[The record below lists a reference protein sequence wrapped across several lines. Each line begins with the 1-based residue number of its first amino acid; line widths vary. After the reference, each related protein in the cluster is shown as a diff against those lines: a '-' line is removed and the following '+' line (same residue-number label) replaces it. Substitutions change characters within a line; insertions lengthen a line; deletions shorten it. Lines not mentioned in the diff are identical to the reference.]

1 VTRAPRLASLAILG
15 AATLTGLAAS
25 TDRLGAP
32 VERVIEPLRF
42 RTLPRPAS
50 GRTVV
55 VEMDAASIADI
66 GRWPWP
72 RRHHAAV
79 IDRLHRAG
87 AASIVF
93 DVDFSAASTPADD
106 AALAAAL
113 DRAQGKVALPTFA
126 QDAATG
132 DRRRV
137 EALPPPALRDK
148 AALASVS
155 VQPDPDGMVRAMP
168 LATITAGVP
177 RPSLSAYI
185 AARAGQ
191 ADRAFPIDYA
201 IDPASIPRLSFAAV
215 EHGRF
220 APEAVRGRDVLI
232 GATAIEIGDRYA
244 TGGHGVLPGV
254 VIQALAAETLRRGVP
269 VHGNPLTVLPFAL
282 LLAALALRARRGRML
297 APGMLGAAAML
308 GASILAAQKLLLI
321 QYPLF
326 PGLALI
332 GAAGALAG
340 ARLVAARFQAER
352 ATDQATGLPNHRA
365 FLAEASDVSAIG
377 PAIGPAIG
385 AAQIG
390 NLDALGAVL
399 GLDGAAQAVLRMAER
414 LRLVAA
420 DGQVW
425 RVGTSSLAFGLAPEQ
440 ADEAAM
446 AALRTMLLQPVE
458 VGGRRVDVA
467 LTVGTADAGSA
478 TERLAAATIAA
489 GEAARAGIFWR
500 PASTGRE
507 SLERSVSLMGELD
520 AGIAS
525 GEVRVH
531 YQPKLCLQSNRIRSA
546 EALVRWQHPV
556 RGPIRPDLF
565 IPMAEEAD
573 RIEPLTLHVLATVL
587 RDLGA
592 WRSRGLEVAA
602 AVNISA
608 KLLLAPSFNA
618 AVDRL
623 LDGRP
628 EVLDRLILEVTESAA
643 MADPDGAA
651 ATLRRFRERGIG
663 VSMDDYGTGQSTLSY
678 LQRLPL
684 NELKIDRSFVQFAHQ
699 REEDAVLV
707 RSTVDLAH
715 RLGLKVVAEGVED
728 AEGLRFLAEI
738 GCDYAQGYVVARPM
752 PEEAFVALLEREAGE
767 QRAA

>member
-1 VTRAPRLASLAILG
+1 MPAGKRMLGSLAILG
-15 AATLTGLAAS
+15 VAAVLGLGTAVVH
-25 TDRLGAP
+25 LGAS

-42 RTLPRPAS
+42 RAIPQTAS
-50 GRTVV
+50 GRTVI
-55 VEMDAASIADI
+55 VEMDAASVAAI

-72 RRHHAAV
+72 RGHHAAL

-93 DVDFSAASTPADD
+93 DVDLSAASDPKGD

-113 DRAQGKVALPTFA
+113 GRANGIVALPTFA
-126 QDAATG
+126 QDAASD

-137 EALPPPALRDK
+137 EALPLPAFRDR

-155 VQPDPDGMVRAMP
+155 VRPDADGMVRAMP

-185 AARAGQ
+185 AARAGR
-191 ADRAFPIDYA
+191 ADGDFPINYA
-201 IDPASIPRLSFAAV
+201 IDPASVPRLSFTAV
-215 EHGRF
+215 EQGRF

-244 TGGHGVLPGV
+244 TGVHGVQPGV

-269 VHGNPLTVLPFAL
+269 SRGSPLTMLPVAL
-282 LLAALALRARRGRML
+282 LLAALALRARRGRFL
-297 APGMLGAAAML
+297 AAGIGTAAVTFGGL
-308 GASILAAQKLLLI
+308 VLAAQHVFYI
-321 QYPLF
+321 FYPLV
-326 PGLALI
+326 PGLALLA
-332 GAAGALAG
+332 AAGVLAG
-340 ARLVAARFQAER
+340 ARLVAIRFRAER
-352 ATDQATGLPNHRA
+352 ATDPSTGLPNQRA
-365 FLAEASDVSAIG
+365 FLTDPPENVVIG
-377 PAIGPAIG
+377 V
-385 AAQIG
+385 AQIG
-390 NLDALGAVL
+390 NLDALAAVL
-399 GLDGAAQAVLRMAER
+399 GTDGAAQAVLRTAER
-414 LRLVAA
+414 LRLVSAGA
-420 DGQVW
+420 QVW
-425 RVGTSSLAFGLAPEQ
+425 RTGTSSLAVGLAPEQ
-440 ADEAAM
+440 LDEEAL

-467 LTVGTADAGSA
+467 LTLGTADGGAAS
-478 TERLAAATIAA
+478 ERLAAATIAA

-500 PASTGRE
+500 PASTARD

-520 AGIAS
+520 AAILAGD
-525 GEVRVH
+525 VRVH

-546 EALVRWQHPV
+546 EALVRWQHAE

-565 IPMAEEAD
+565 IPMAEETD
-573 RIEPLTLHVLATVL
+573 RIEPLTLHVLRLVL
-587 RDLGA
+587 GDLAA
-592 WRSRGLEVAA
+592 WRVRGIEVAA

-623 LDGRP
+623 LDDHPR
-628 EVLDRLILEVTESAA
+628 ELDRLIFEVTESAA

-651 ATLRRFRERGIG
+651 ATLRRFRERGVA

-684 NELKIDRSFVQFAHQ
+684 TELKIDRSFVQFAHQ

-707 RSTVDLAH
+707 RSTVELAH
-715 RLGLKVVAEGVED
+715 RLGLKVVAEGVEEAD
-728 AEGLRFLAEI
+728 GLRFLAEI
-738 GCDYAQGYVVARPM
+738 GCDYAQGYYVAKPM
-752 PEEAFVALLEREAGE
+752 PEEAFVAMLEREVE
-767 QRAA
+767 RERAA